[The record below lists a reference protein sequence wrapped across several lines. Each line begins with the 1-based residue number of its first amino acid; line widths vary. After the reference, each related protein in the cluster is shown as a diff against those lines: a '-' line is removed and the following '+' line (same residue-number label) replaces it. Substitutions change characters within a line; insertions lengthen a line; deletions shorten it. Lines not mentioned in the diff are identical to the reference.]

1 MLTVIQ
7 FKIKV
12 VELDILE
19 STFMHNVGFELHDSD
34 WTKVYSEKS
43 E

>member
-1 MLTVIQ
+1 MLTVLQ

-19 STFMHNVGFELHDSD
+19 STFMHNFGFELHDSE